1 MRASYNEWKYFH
13 SRSIFCAENEFFV
26 RKSSMK
32 PVYIVKGR
40 MSGPTVNG
48 KPEPMKTKKTKAIKA
63 RVNPEGLMG
72 PASCFHKPK
81 KGKGPYAR
89 KLKHG
94 DAGDQ
99 KTTKSIYPLCCRP
112 I

>member
-48 KPEPMKTKKTKAIKA
+48 KTRANE
-63 RVNPEGLMG
+63 NEEGQSHQG
-72 PASCFHKPK
+72 TRESRGTNGACFM
-81 KGKGPYAR
+81 
-89 KLKHG
+89 L
-94 DAGDQ
+94 
-99 KTTKSIYPLCCRP
+99 S
-112 I
+112 